1 MHFTIIKI
9 KVMKKILVMLALIT
23 VGFIGQVYAQGNITQ
38 VYLNATTNGTTYT
51 VPDEGIYLNSDNGGV
66 GGHYVAGTDYSIT
79 VEGTCTGLNHMALIF
94 ERFNIA
100 PEDTLYIYDGP
111 STSSVLIMKSNN
123 NYNPLASQTV
133 YASSLNTSNQ
143 LTIRLKANS
152 SNGTGFTCLVGC
164 RFPCETVMPVIDSFY
179 YKTINGQ
186 IVDTCYIRNFT
197 TTEQVATAI
206 DSTLTGYDTNG
217 APIYSYDTTWT
228 NQDNYFRGVTLCVG
242 EGVIFNG
249 HGEYTQNY
257 GAYTPSDMSSIFT
270 WSLGNGEVVDEV
282 GLRQVAAYY
291 RDLDCYDVILG
302 IEDERGCKSTLLET
316 VRVRLAQNPIKT
328 LFDLQ
333 TMCNTDSLLVN
344 VGYEGENGTITL
356 KKIEFEKTKTQVNN
370 VRTFVPD
377 GKCPPD
383 NSDCFT
389 AKVNFDD
396 FPAGRA
402 VTDKGD
408 ICSICVNAEHSFMGD
423 CTYAIICP
431 SGSKGYLKRKT
442 QIEGEDPYTGGG
454 SGKFLGIPYGGN
466 NDGSWD
472 NSSEKCDSLANM
484 YGYGWNYCWTRNPEY
499 SIVTYQGAQSGI
511 AVPDHTVTVSHTF
524 GVIPA
529 PFYRAGET
537 CGTVTSSNTQD
548 SSDHDAKSG
557 YYLPASDFNDLVGC
571 PLNGEWGMEFCD
583 TWGADNGWI
592 FSFSLDICGI
602 SSGAG
607 CEYQVGLD
615 SLVWRPDSAYGD
627 FLLGH
632 YRGATVTRRDSV
644 NAWIA
649 TPDTAGLFGIHVT
662 LYDEFG
668 CVWDTMT
675 RITTVWAP
683 MPELGDD
690 TIFCD
695 FQTMMLD
702 ASDAHTAMT
711 NQSFKWEPFGDS
723 VAVIETRNNMGSDIL
738 YKVEVQNY
746 QHDVTCITRDSIR
759 VKVKPQPRPSFDPG
773 VYPLEGC
780 EPFIINITNNTPN
793 ADKHIWVWGDGDTSF
808 TAEPSHAYA
817 AGHYDFKYYAESDAG
832 CKDSL
837 VYTNLITVFSS
848 PVAKFSWEPVNP
860 TVMHPEV
867 QFINKTEPQA
877 DTNKYYW
884 EIQYDRDNH
893 LSYHTMTDVN
903 PVFQWQTDGEDI
915 SGTYIARL
923 IAKTNN
929 LGPSGNVVE
938 CRDTIENSILLVNDF
953 LQFPTVVTPNGDGIN
968 DVFEIK
974 NLVNGL
980 GYPNNSLA
988 IYNRWGKRVYFKE
1001 NISSDDDW
1009 WDPAKD
1015 NIPDGT
1021 YFWRFSGKGYLG
1033 NIQRTGSVEV
1043 LSN

>member
-1 MHFTIIKI
+1 
-9 KVMKKILVMLALIT
+9 MKKILVILAILAFGSN
-23 VGFIGQVYAQGNITQ
+23 VFAQGGIAQ
-38 VYLNATTNGTTYT
+38 VYLTSANSGTTYT
-51 VPDEGIYLNSDNGGV
+51 VPDDGIYLNSDNTGV
-66 GGHYVAGTDYSIT
+66 NGHYVANTDYYMT
-79 VEGTCTGLNHMALIF
+79 VEGNCTGLNHMALIF
-94 ERFNIA
+94 ERFNID
-100 PEDTLYIYDGP
+100 PQDTLFIYDGP
-111 STSSVLIMKSNN
+111 STSSVLIIKSNN
-123 NYNPLASQTV
+123 NLNPLASQSV
-133 YASSLNTSNQ
+133 YASSLNTTNT
-143 LTIRLKANS
+143 LTIRLKTKT

-164 RFPCETVMPVIDSFY
+164 RFPCETVTPVIDSFY
-179 YKTINGQ
+179 YKTRNGQ
-186 IVDTCYIRNFT
+186 IIDTCYIREFT
-197 TTEQVATAI
+197 TMQQVADHV
-206 DSTLTGYDTNG
+206 DSTFVGYDTIG
-217 APIYSYDTTWT
+217 YDSTGTAILASVYSYDTAWSEQE
-228 NQDNYFRGVTLCVG
+228 NIFRGVTLCVG

-249 HGEYTQNY
+249 HGEYTHNY
-257 GAYTPSDMSSIFT
+257 GAYNPSDMTSIFT
-270 WSLGNGEVVDEV
+270 WSMGNGEVMDEV
-282 GLRQVAAYY
+282 GLKQVVGYY
-291 RDLDCYDVILG
+291 RDLDCYDVVLS
-302 IEDERGCKSTLLET
+302 IEDERGCKSSLLET

-333 TMCNTDSLLVN
+333 PMCNDNTLPVN

-356 KKIEFEKTKTQVNN
+356 KVIEFEKTKTQVNN
-370 VRTFVPD
+370 VRTFIPD

-396 FPAGRA
+396 FPAGRS

-431 SGSKGYLKRKT
+431 NTAKAYLKRKT
-442 QIEGEDPYTGGG
+442 QVQGEEPYTGGG
-454 SGKFLGIPYGGN
+454 GGKFLGIPYGGS
-466 NDGSWD
+466 NDGAWD
-472 NSSEKCDSLANM
+472 DTGNKCDSLANM
-484 YGYGWNYCWTRNPEY
+484 YGFGWNYCWTRNPEY
-499 SIVTYQGAQSGI
+499 QIVTDATGQMCGI
-511 AVPDHTVTVSHTF
+511 AVENHTVNASHTF

-537 CGTVTSSNTQD
+537 CGTVTTTQTQD
-548 SSDHDAKSG
+548 SSDHDNKSG

-607 CEYQVGLD
+607 CEYQVGID
-615 SLVWRPDSAYGD
+615 SIVWRPDSSYGD

-632 YRGATVTRRDSV
+632 YRGATITKQDSV
-644 NAWIA
+644 TAIIA
-649 TPDTAGLFGIHVT
+649 TPDTAGIFRINVT

-675 RITTVWAP
+675 RIHTYWRP
-683 MPELGDD
+683 MPNLGND
-690 TIFCD
+690 TVLCD
-695 FQTMMLD
+695 FATMILD
-702 ASDAHTAMT
+702 ASDRHTAIT
-711 NQSFKWEPFGDS
+711 NQTFTWEPFGDTT
-723 VAVIETRNNMGSDIL
+723 AVIETKNNQGSEVL
-738 YKVEVQNY
+738 YEVSVLNVQD
-746 QHDVTCITRDSIR
+746 DVRCEARDQIR
-759 VKVKPQPRPSFDPG
+759 VKVKPQPRPNFDPG
-773 VYPLEGC
+773 IYPLEGC
-780 EPFIINITNNTPN
+780 EPFVINITNNTPN

-817 AGHYDFKYYAESDAG
+817 AGHYDFKYFAENSDGG

-837 VYTNLITVFSS
+837 VYTNLVTVFSS

-884 EIQYDRDNH
+884 EIQYDRDNAV
-893 LSYHTMTDVN
+893 SYHTMTDVN
-903 PVFQWQTDGEDI
+903 PVFQWATDGEDI
-915 SGTYIARL
+915 SGTYVARL

-929 LGPSGNVVE
+929 LGPSGNIVE
-938 CRDTIENSILLVNDF
+938 CRDTIENTILLVNDF
-953 LQFPTVVTPNGDGIN
+953 LQFPNVITANGDGIN

-1001 NISSDDDW
+1001 NISSEDDW

-1015 NIPDGT
+1015 NIPAGT

-1043 LSN
+1043 LTE